1 MELDAFKHLIFSDI
15 FKFSRQ
21 KMRGWIKSYVISLD
35 QEFNVDIEG
44 SSKEK

>member
-1 MELDAFKHLIFSDI
+1 MELEAFKHLIFLDI
-15 FKFSRQ
+15 FKFTPQ

-44 SSKEK
+44 SFKEN